1 VDSRNRAEKVILLS
15 NAYQKVKMNEIDKAI
30 NSELKKVR
38 QALDEHLNSINDN
51 TQEIQS
57 LFDYLQEIEVKV
69 EKLSQR
75 LDQTQ
80 LNNQNSPV
88 KPCVAPLNQMERKI
102 FLTLYT
108 AEMPLSYREISER
121 SQISPTI
128 VHECISSLTSKGI
141 PLIRTFCNDQMFFKI
156 EPVFKE
162 VQAKENLINLSL
174 QSFME

>member
-1 VDSRNRAEKVILLS
+1 
-15 NAYQKVKMNEIDKAI
+15 MNEIDKAI
-30 NSELKKVR
+30 SPELKKVR
-38 QALDEHLNSINDN
+38 QALEEHLASINDN

-75 LDQTQ
+75 LDQIQ
-80 LNNQNSPV
+80 LNTSTQAAAPI
-88 KPCVAPLNQMERKI
+88 KPIVTPLNQMEKKI

-108 AEMPLSYREISER
+108 AEMALSYREISER
-121 SQISPTI
+121 SQISPTT
-128 VHECISSLTSKGI
+128 VHECISSLVSKGI
-141 PLIRTFCNDQMFFKI
+141 PLIRTFCNDQMFFRV